1 MDRRMEVA
9 MVSELHR
16 VERKHVCTFVTDI
29 RLTMDAVVVLSVK
42 PLDIT

>member
-16 VERKHVCTFVTDI
+16 VKRKHVCTFVTDI
-29 RLTMDAVVVLSVK
+29 RLTMDAVVVLLVL
-42 PLDIT
+42 PLDIA